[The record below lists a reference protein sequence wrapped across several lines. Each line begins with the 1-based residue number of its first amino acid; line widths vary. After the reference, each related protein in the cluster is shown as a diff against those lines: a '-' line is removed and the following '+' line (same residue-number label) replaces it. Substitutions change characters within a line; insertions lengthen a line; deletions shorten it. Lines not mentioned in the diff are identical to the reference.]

1 MRSTRAPKT
10 ESGGQAALL
19 PKEIEK
25 VGVSPLKCQGIKTRL
40 VRFIAENVAWQGR
53 GRWIEPFL
61 GSAVVLFNLAPP
73 CAIVSDTNVH
83 IIRFF
88 RDIQSEA
95 LHEDKVRSYLVDA
108 GRELSKHGQRYYNE
122 IRERF
127 NRHGGSFDFLF
138 LNRSC
143 YNGMMRFNRGGE
155 FNVPFGHKPNRFR
168 KAYITKIF
176 NQIAWVRKLMRG
188 KNWIFRVADWKN
200 TVAEAR
206 SDDFVY
212 MDPPY
217 IGRHTGY
224 YNSWTLE
231 EAEQLSETARE
242 LPCGFALSMWKEN
255 RYRKNAHL
263 ENRWSGLCTKT
274 QSHFYHVGPTEALR
288 NAVVEA
294 LIVKPGYAAQ
304 GEGRQ

>member
-1 MRSTRAPKT
+1 MRSTRTPKT
-10 ESGGQAALL
+10 ESGGQTALL
-19 PKEIEK
+19 PKKIAK

-40 VRFIAENVAWQGR
+40 VQFIADNIAWQGR

-61 GSAVVLFNLAPP
+61 GSAVVLFNLAPHR
-73 CAIVSDTNVH
+73 ATVSDTNVH

-88 RDIQSEA
+88 RDIQCGA
-95 LHEDKVRSYLVDA
+95 LHEERVRTYLIDA
-108 GRELSKHGQRYYNE
+108 DRELRKHGQRYFNE

-127 NRHGGSFDFLF
+127 NRDGGSLDFLF

-143 YNGMMRFNRGGE
+143 YNGMMRFNRAGG

-168 KAYITKIF
+168 QAYVTKIL
-176 NQIAWVRKLMRG
+176 NQIAWVRELIRG
-188 KNWIFRVADWKN
+188 KDWIFRVADWKG

-224 YNSWTLE
+224 FNSWTLD
-231 EAEQLSETARE
+231 EAEQLAESARE

-255 RYRKNAHL
+255 RYRKNSHL
-263 ENRWSGLCTKT
+263 EEQWSGLCTRT
-274 QSHFYHVGPTEALR
+274 HSHFYHVGPSEDLR
-288 NAVVEA
+288 NAMLEA
-294 LIVKPGYAAQ
+294 LIVKPGYAVRRR
-304 GEGRQ
+304 GYR